1 MYGNYSLGEK
11 KKKTPTKVEKLDK
24 FVLFWTKMNKLEK

>member
-1 MYGNYSLGEK
+1 MYGNYSLGE